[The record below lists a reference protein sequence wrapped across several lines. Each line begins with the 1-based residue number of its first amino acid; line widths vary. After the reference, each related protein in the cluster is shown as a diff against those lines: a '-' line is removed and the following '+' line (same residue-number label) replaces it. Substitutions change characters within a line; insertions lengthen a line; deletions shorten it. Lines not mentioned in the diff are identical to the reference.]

1 MEDIMKAIINV
12 CAPLL
17 TAAVSYGIYQ
27 LAAIGKQYVK
37 TAYGQRCLDEVAQ
50 AAVNAVESVNQTYVD
65 ALKEQ
70 NVFDEAAQKEAFNM
84 AMEAAKASLSASAK
98 QFVEE
103 NIGDLTE
110 YLTTLIEAQVR
121 SQKGISV
128 TAPANKRA

>member
-1 MEDIMKAIINV
+1 MNTIINI

-27 LAAIGKQYVK
+27 LAAIGKNYVK
-37 TAYGQRCLDEVAQ
+37 TTYGQRCLDEVAA
-50 AAVNAVESVNQTYVD
+50 AAVNAVEAVNQTYVD

-70 NVFDEAAQKEAFNM
+70 NAFDEAAQKEAFDM
-84 AMEAAKASLSASAK
+84 AMDAAKASLSASAK
-98 QFVEE
+98 QFVED

-121 SQKGISV
+121 DQKV
-128 TAPANKRA
+128 YL